1 MKCFEQRESGYS
13 KEHDKLLEDHQN
25 WERKI
30 GSKRVEVIHPIE
42 KRETHKQRFV
52 REAIDYPT
60 KASKVG
66 LKRILKEA
74 GLLA

>member
-1 MKCFEQRESGYS
+1 MKCFEQ
-13 KEHDKLLEDHQN
+13 K
-25 WERKI
+25 
-30 GSKRVEVIHPIE
+30 
-42 KRETHKQRFV
+42 ETHKQRFV

-60 KASKVG
+60 KAGNVG